1 MKKYLAAI
9 ARILLGATLLFAGL
23 NKIFWFV
30 PIPPMAPAAAS
41 LMSAFK
47 AGGYFVPLLGV
58 VEIIGGVLFLL
69 NRLLPFAL
77 LITAPV
83 VVNILA
89 WHVFL
94 DRRALPIALT
104 LVLLESY
111 LAWQDREAF
120 RGIFIVRGP
129 RVSQ

>member
-9 ARILLGATLLFAGL
+9 ARILLGATFLFTGL

-30 PIPPMAPAAAS
+30 PMPPMAPAAAS
-41 LMSAFK
+41 LMSALK
-47 AGGYFVPLLGV
+47 ASGYFLPFLGV
-58 VEIIGGVLFLL
+58 VESIGGVLFLL

-94 DRRALPIALT
+94 DHRALPIALT

-111 LAWQDREAF
+111 LAWQDREVF
-120 RGIFIVRGP
+120 RGIFMARRP
-129 RVSQ
+129 QASQ